1 MHQYRFVSRRL
12 VTLMAAV
19 TLTGFQSASAAAEPV
34 EQRIG
39 EVVALGDLENPNAT
53 LEEGPVVL
61 MVHGTF
67 AHKDQETIEA
77 MQAAL
82 SERGVASL
90 AITLTLGQDRRTGLL
105 PCEGVHRHRHDD
117 AVGEIAAWT
126 DWLQQAG
133 TERIVLLGHSRGGSQ
148 AALYLRGEPA
158 PSVVGAVLLAPL
170 TEDPDKAAEAY
181 RQRFGVAP
189 AEVAAGLQDGPA
201 ESTSEVP
208 GFAACED
215 ATVSRAAFLSYHS
228 DAVERDTPTLLK
240 AGVPVPVLVIAAE
253 ADEVVTDLPEKMEPL
268 ADGERL
274 RFGTVAGAD
283 HRFLDFYS
291 EDVADLVTGFLDDLP
306 R

>member
-1 MHQYRFVSRRL
+1 MKQSYVSRRL
-12 VTLMAAV
+12 VPLLGAV
-19 TLTGFQSASAAAEPV
+19 AIAGFLCAPAAAETV
-34 EQRIG
+34 EHRIG
-39 EVVALGDLENPNAT
+39 DVVALADLENPNAA
-53 LEEGPVVL
+53 LGERPVVL

-90 AITLTLGQDRRTGLL
+90 AVSLTLGQDRRSGVL
-105 PCEGVHRHRHDD
+105 PCEGGHRHRHDD

-126 DWLQQAG
+126 DWLQKAG
-133 TERIVLLGHSRGGSQ
+133 ADRIVLLGHSRGGSQ
-148 AALYLRGEPA
+148 AALYLRGAPA
-158 PSVVGAVLLAPL
+158 PSIAGAVLLAPL
-170 TEDPDKAAEAY
+170 TDDPDKAAEAY
-181 RQRFGVAP
+181 RERFGMAP
-189 AEVAAGLQDGPA
+189 AEVAAGLPEEPE
-201 ESTSEVP
+201 ESTGEVP
-208 GFAACED
+208 GFVYCET

-228 DAVERDTPTLLK
+228 DAVERDTPKLLD

-274 RFGTVAGAD
+274 RFETVAGAD
-283 HRFLDFYS
+283 HRFLDFYAQ
-291 EDVADLVTGFLDDLP
+291 DAADLVTGFLEDLP